1 LINLELGPWQKTINN
16 YIEMICN
23 FITLC
28 RELKQKIDDLKIYE
42 EMKSFYEQTV
52 NKARM
57 KRKLFEGWKVNKTD
71 K

>member
-1 LINLELGPWQKTINN
+1 
-16 YIEMICN
+16 MICN